1 MDKNNKLS
9 SFIDIRN
16 ISFFEVGIGITANT
30 TFVFFHIHTFLLK
43 HRLKPTDL
51 LNGNLALIHIVMLLT
66 MGFMATDIFGSQKI
80 WDDIKCKSVISLY
93 KLMRGLSICTTC
105 LLSVT
110 QAITLS
116 SRSSCLAKLKHKSS
130 HHNLYCIPI
139 LWIFN
144 MTISGYFLIS
154 VIATPN
160 VTALHLLFVTES
172 CSLSPMSYFLGYIC
186 FALATFQDVFLMGL
200 TALSSGYMVVLL
212 YGHKRQSQH
221 LHSTNLSPK
230 ASPEER
236 ATHTILLLMSFF
248 VVTYFW
254 DCIFSSSSTM
264 MWNNDPVHLC
274 LQMLLGNGY
283 ATISPLVLIN
293 RKKPQIIRVLKSTWV
308 EQQ

>member
-1 MDKNNKLS
+1 MS
-9 SFIDIRN
+9 GATN

-30 TFVFFHIHTFLLK
+30 TLLFFHVHTFLLK

-51 LNGNLALIHIVMLLT
+51 LIGHLALIHIVMLLT

-93 KLMRGLSICTTC
+93 KLMRGLSICTVY

-110 QAITLS
+110 Q
-116 SRSSCLAKLKHKSS
+116 LKHKLSL
-130 HHNLYCIPI
+130 HNLYCIPI
-139 LWIFN
+139 LWVFN

-172 CSLSPMSYFLGYIC
+172 CSLSPMSYFLGYIYS
-186 FALATFQDVFLMGL
+186 ALATFQGVFLMGL

-254 DCIFSSSSTM
+254 DFIFSSSSTM

-293 RKKPQIIRVLKSTWV
+293 REKTQIIRLTYRNYSSSCKMF
-308 EQQ
+308 